1 MKKKKY
7 IAILCSFYS
16 IENGFF
22 YVLRSTIKKISEN
35 FEKIYVI
42 NCQNLRFFPN
52 LAKKIY
58 VEKDY
63 NLSTF
68 DKVQMPK
75 NFILFNPKNSKDFS
89 NFIKDKDIII
99 MNHINKHFFDLKV
112 QMLVKKHK
120 LKQFQISNLG
130 KEGSSPLIPTYK
142 HIFKTFILFFNETLF
157 NKLTVLLSNFGIVPK
172 LDVRFFSNKKH
183 LEYIKKSKVKN
194 FLYKNN
200 FLWSKEIKIVNS
212 MAYDVFL
219 ENKLKISEE
228 FIVHLDAGLN
238 NRHEIVLRGE
248 WPKDKVEKHYYY
260 LEKFLKKLSKEFNK
274 KVIVTIHPGYNIED
288 HQPYFKDFEVIKY
301 KTTELI
307 FKSFMVTAFD
317 SSAVTEAI
325 LLKKRLLGLDSD
337 FMSKNERYHTSVY
350 PKRVGYLLYNTI
362 SNYDFNKDKLLK
374 EMDSKILNYQE
385 FISNYHCFDP
395 LKSGSQVIV
404 DTIKNK
410 FF

>member
-1 MKKKKY
+1 
-7 IAILCSFYS
+7 
-16 IENGFF
+16 
-22 YVLRSTIKKISEN
+22 
-35 FEKIYVI
+35 
-42 NCQNLRFFPN
+42 
-52 LAKKIY
+52 
-58 VEKDY
+58 
-63 NLSTF
+63 
-68 DKVQMPK
+68 
-75 NFILFNPKNSKDFS
+75 
-89 NFIKDKDIII
+89 

>member
-7 IAILCSFYS
+7 IAILCSFHS

-212 MAYDVFL
+212 MAYDVLL

-325 LLKKRLLGLDSD
+325 L
-337 FMSKNERYHTSVY
+337 
-350 PKRVGYLLYNTI
+350 
-362 SNYDFNKDKLLK
+362 
-374 EMDSKILNYQE
+374 
-385 FISNYHCFDP
+385 
-395 LKSGSQVIV
+395 
-404 DTIKNK
+404 
-410 FF
+410 